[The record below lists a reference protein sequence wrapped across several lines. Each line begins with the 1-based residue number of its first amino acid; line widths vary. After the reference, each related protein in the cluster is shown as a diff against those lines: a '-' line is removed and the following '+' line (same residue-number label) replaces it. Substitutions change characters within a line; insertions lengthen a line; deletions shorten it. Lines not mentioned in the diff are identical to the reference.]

1 MKDYLL
7 KRTAVMAIILGALC
21 ACQPVMTLAEDMP
34 EEEESFVVMDEGG
47 DLEAAESE
55 ELFAG
60 SDSYDDDA
68 LFVDMDASDEAA
80 SSGIMVEG
88 SAESQ
93 DTDSALFAAEGDTQP
108 VFSFTQETCSLVA
121 PNTATINVT
130 GDTGSAVSWSVSDPK
145 VIKITSN
152 TTLKASVKA
161 VGEGTA
167 NLIATSEDGQQAI
180 CTFTVTLPD
189 FDFPETLLLEIN
201 RTDSFYFSSGLG
213 LTSRTSSNSDIVS
226 CTGYSSSVYL
236 EAKGLGT
243 ATVTLADSFGRVKTC
258 KVTVKEHVLCF
269 EKPEVTVSLDGS
281 LTVDIPKGT
290 AISVESSDEAIAK
303 AKLKYS
309 DVEVSG
315 IALGTTTITAK
326 DKYGEVATLV
336 VHVEYPKFA
345 LYSDEVTIAGGYDNK
360 YWVRAAQGSIVS
372 VESQNEEIVKYKYD
386 YGNYIYGVGLG
397 ETDVVFK
404 DKYGQEC
411 TLHVIVTKPDFTT
424 DLEEIKHKA
433 SKEKPSVTVK
443 ANNDI
448 TKIEI
453 ADPSIVKAALEE
465 PTNLTLTALHVGNT
479 EVTIYDNFGNSK
491 TLPVEITGSMYFDK
505 EKVTLT
511 GADCENGGIRPGYAS
526 IYYFDDVVSLTSSNR
541 KIVDVKLYYKKGEKC
556 WYIDPENVGTA
567 TIYARDCF
575 GGVAEM
581 SVTVSVSYMNAVI
594 RDSANT
600 KVDYCLYGKGRITGR
615 TLPGAV
621 VSTKISGKTYKAVVG
636 GSGYFSIKIPV
647 AKIGTV
653 YRLTFSYRKGSY
665 SRNLKVL
672 PCGSFKWPYIYSSKT
687 SVKVTA
693 YNVHA
698 GDKLVLKI
706 GKKKYT
712 KKIKKNASKKTI
724 KFKIKKTSPGK
735 TVTLKLYNKYGQLL
749 DEDDDIIYY
758 AKNIKMGMTKKQV
771 EYLVYWGYPDDTS
784 KSSGGWTYWYYD
796 DGSCVG
802 FKNGRVRYYYY

>member
-1 MKDYLL
+1 
-7 KRTAVMAIILGALC
+7 MAIILGALC
-21 ACQPVMTLAEDMP
+21 ACQPVMTLADDMP
-34 EEEESFVVMDEGG
+34 EEEESYVVMDEGG

-60 SDSYDDDA
+60 SDSYDDDDA
-68 LFVDMDASDEAA
+68 LIVDMDASGEAA
-80 SSGIMVEG
+80 SSGMMEEG

-108 VFSFTQETCSLVA
+108 AFSFTQETCSLVA
-121 PNTATINVT
+121 PDTATINVT
-130 GDTGSAVSWSVSDPK
+130 GDTGSAASWSVSDPN

-152 TTLKASVKA
+152 TTLRATIKA

-167 NLIATSEDGQQAI
+167 ELIAVTADGQQAV
-180 CTFTVTLPD
+180 CTVTVTLPD
-189 FDFPETLLLEIN
+189 FELPETILLELGG
-201 RTDSFYFSSGLG
+201 SSEYLSFSSKLTI
-213 LTSRTSSNSDIVS
+213 TSRVSSNTDVVT
-226 CTGYSSSVYL
+226 CSSFNSSYMYL
-236 EAKGLGT
+236 YPEGLGT
-243 ATVTLADSFGRVKTC
+243 ATVTVKDSYGRVKVC

-269 EKPEVTVSLDGS
+269 KKSETTIQTGRYE
-281 LTVDIPKGT
+281 DIHLSKGA
-290 AISVESSDEAIAK
+290 AISAESSDETVATVKLYSSFIEVTGIK
-303 AKLKYS
+303 A
-309 DVEVSG
+309 
-315 IALGTTTITAK
+315 GTTTITAK

-336 VHVEYPKFA
+336 VHVKNPEFVLK
-345 LYSDEVTIAGGYDNK
+345 SDEVTIAGGYDNK
-360 YWVRAAQGSIVS
+360 TRIETSSGSIVS
-372 VESQNEEIVKYKYD
+372 VESQNEEIVKYVYD

-397 ETDVVFK
+397 EADVVFK

-411 TLHVIVTKPDFTT
+411 TLHVIVTAPDFTT
-424 DLEEIKHKA
+424 DREEIKHKA
-433 SKEKPSVTVK
+433 SKENPSVTVK

-448 TKIEI
+448 TKVEI

-465 PTNLTLTALHVGNT
+465 PTTLKLTALHVGNT

-511 GADCENGGIRPGYAS
+511 GADCENGEYRGGSLS
-526 IYYFDDVVSLTSSNR
+526 IYYYDDLVSVTSSNS
-541 KIVDVKLYYKKGEKC
+541 KIVEAGVYYEKGEKH
-556 WYIDPENVGTA
+556 WYVDPKSVGTA

-621 VSTKISGKTYKAVVG
+621 VSTKISGRTYKAVVG

-647 AKIGTV
+647 AKVGTV
-653 YRLTFSYRKGSY
+653 YRLTFSYRKGSF

-712 KKIKKNASKKTI
+712 KKIKKNASRKTI
-724 KFKIKKTSPGK
+724 KFKIKKSSPGK

-784 KSSGGWTYWYYD
+784 KSSGGWTYWYYN

>member
-1 MKDYLL
+1 
-7 KRTAVMAIILGALC
+7 MAIILGALC
-21 ACQPVMTLAEDMP
+21 ACQPVMTLADDIP
-34 EEEESFVVMDEGG
+34 EEEESYVVMDEGG
-47 DLEAAESE
+47 DQEAAESE

-68 LFVDMDASDEAA
+68 LIVDMDASDEAA
-80 SSGIMVEG
+80 SSGIMVES

-93 DTDSALFAAEGDTQP
+93 HTDSALLAAEGDTQP

-180 CTFTVTLPD
+180 CTFTVTLPA

-201 RTDSFYFSSGLG
+201 KTDSFYFSSGLG

-269 EKPEVTVSLDGS
+269 EKPEVTVSLDSS

-345 LYSDEVTIAGGYDNK
+345 LRSDEVTIAGGYDNK
-360 YWVRAAQGSIVS
+360 TRIETSSGSIVS

-397 ETDVVFK
+397 ETDVVCK

-433 SKEKPSVTVK
+433 SKKKPSVTVK

-453 ADPSIVKAALEE
+453 AAPSIVKAALEE

-491 TLPVEITGSMYFDK
+491 TLPVEITGSVYFDK

-511 GADCENGGIRPGYAS
+511 DADCENGDIRPGYAS
-526 IYYFDDVVSLTSSNR
+526 IHYFDDVVSLTSSNR
-541 KIVDVKLYYKKGEKC
+541 KIVDVGLYYEKGEKH
-556 WYIDPENVGTA
+556 WYIDPKNVGTA
-567 TIYARDCF
+567 TIYAYDCF
-575 GGVAEM
+575 GSVAEM
-581 SVTVSVSYMNAVI
+581 SVTVTVSYMNAVI

-647 AKIGTV
+647 AKVGTV

-672 PCGSFKWPYIYSSKT
+672 PYGSFKWPYIYSSKT

-712 KKIKKNASKKTI
+712 KKIKKNASRKTI
-724 KFKIKKTSPGK
+724 KFKIKKSSPGK